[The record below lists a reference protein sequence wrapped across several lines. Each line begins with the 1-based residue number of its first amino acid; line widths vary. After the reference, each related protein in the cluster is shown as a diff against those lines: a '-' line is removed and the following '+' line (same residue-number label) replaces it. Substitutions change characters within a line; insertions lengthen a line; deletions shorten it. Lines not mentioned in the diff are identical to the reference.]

1 MTFGFQPNGY
11 EFMPLDVSRLSPVLF
26 WDVDPAT
33 VRWDE
38 HRRWL
43 LQRVLERGTWE
54 DWPVISDAVSS
65 EELSKLGPSLDLQ
78 DRERNFLRLWIRRRH
93 AR

>member
-54 DWPVISDAVSS
+54 DWLVIDDTVSS
-65 EELSKLGPSLDLQ
+65 EELSKLEPSLDLQ